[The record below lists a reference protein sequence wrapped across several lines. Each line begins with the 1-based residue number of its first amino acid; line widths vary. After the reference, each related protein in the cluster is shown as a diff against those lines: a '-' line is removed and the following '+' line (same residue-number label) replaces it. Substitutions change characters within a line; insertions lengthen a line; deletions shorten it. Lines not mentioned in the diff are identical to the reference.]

1 MLTRGTVYYYLRDFL
16 DNVLHSYKISLV
28 LLIVPLDLYEYVVC
42 KNFLITFFSYVKV
55 RLLNSVVVTRM

>member
-28 LLIVPLDLYEYVVC
+28 LLIVPLDLYEYAVS
-42 KNFLITFFSYVKV
+42 KNFPIKFFSCVKV